1 MNRLVCLTVSTFHL
15 PCAFYLNIFLRKHFP
30 IQQNANKF
38 DQMQVGDSKADHLRS
53 SIMENSSALEASL
66 RSTNNNAQNSN
77 SGNCVVSSLHR
88 AFMPYSQATADHKQ
102 LAFPH
107 QLSSSMADIAAA
119 AAAAGSNAAAN
130 LLIDDHDM
138 LPNLWSSSQQQSG
151 NLLC

>member
-1 MNRLVCLTVSTFHL
+1 
-15 PCAFYLNIFLRKHFP
+15 
-30 IQQNANKF
+30 
-38 DQMQVGDSKADHLRS
+38 
-53 SIMENSSALEASL
+53 MENSSALEASL
-66 RSTNNNAQNSN
+66 RGTNNNAQNSN

-107 QLSSSMADIAAA
+107 QLSSSMADAIS

-130 LLIDDHDM
+130 MLIDDHDM

-151 NLLC
+151 NLTLINNFNQTPALMFFVAWPFP